1 MKEEETHMQERTQK
15 QEALLSL
22 LEQKGYPQNLCQEI
36 LRYMSTDYM
45 VDRMTAYLQQN
56 VHPSPEEAVDE
67 MLAILEEPKA
77 KARKKGASKIKVND
91 KAAMQQDKAAA
102 NKAATQQDMFIR
114 SFSIDWDK
122 LEDGSYVKEIPAIN
136 SLREFQFRKRITFF
150 VGENGSGKSTLLEAL
165 AIAKGLN
172 PEGGTR
178 NYNFS
183 TYDDYSTLKS
193 AIAFQSG
200 MLKPKWSY
208 FLRAE
213 SFYNVASEA
222 ARNYNDDG
230 CMTDFHARSHGESF
244 LEFILENDEKGLYFM
259 DEPEAALSPQRQLTL
274 LLHLVKMAEK
284 GSQFIIVTH
293 SPILLGTP
301 DADIVSFDEGELH
314 RISYE
319 ETESYQVTKLFLE
332 NREVM
337 LRQLLQEETECETD
351 AGI

>member
-1 MKEEETHMQERTQK
+1 MQERTQK

-22 LEQKGYPQNLCQEI
+22 LEQKGYPQVLCQEI
-36 LRYMSTDYM
+36 LRYMSTDFM
-45 VDRMTAYLQQN
+45 IDRMTAYLQQN
-56 VHPSPEEAVDE
+56 AHPTPEEAVDE
-67 MLAILEEPKA
+67 MLAILEDPKA

-102 NKAATQQDMFIR
+102 NKTATQQDMFIR

-122 LEDGSYVKEIPAIN
+122 LEDGSYVKEIPALN

-193 AIAFQSG
+193 AITFQSG

-337 LRQLLQEETECETD
+337 LRQLLQEETECKTD
-351 AGI
+351 AKI

>member
-1 MKEEETHMQERTQK
+1 MQERTQK

-22 LEQKGYPQNLCQEI
+22 LEQKGYPQDLCQEI
-36 LRYMSTDYM
+36 LRYMSTDFM
-45 VDRMTAYLQQN
+45 IDRMTAYLRQN
-56 VHPSPEEAVDE
+56 AHPSPEEAVDE
-67 MLAILEEPKA
+67 MLAILEDPKA
-77 KARKKGASKIKVND
+77 KARKKEASKIKVND

-102 NKAATQQDMFIR
+102 NKAVTQQDMFIR

-122 LEDGSYVKEIPAIN
+122 LEDGSYVKEIPALN

-183 TYDDYSTLKS
+183 TYDDYSMLKS
-193 AIAFQSG
+193 AITFQSG

-222 ARNYNDDG
+222 ARTYNDDG

-301 DADIVSFDEGELH
+301 DADIVSFDEDELH

-351 AGI
+351 AKI

>member
-1 MKEEETHMQERTQK
+1 MQERTQK

-22 LEQKGYPQNLCQEI
+22 LEQKGYPQDLCQEI
-36 LRYMSTDYM
+36 LRYMSTDYRM
-45 VDRMTAYLQQN
+45 DRMTAYLQQN
-56 VHPSPEEAVDE
+56 AHPSPEEAVDE
-67 MLAILEEPKA
+67 MLAILEDPKA
-77 KARKKGASKIKVND
+77 KAHKKGIAKTRTDGKT
-91 KAAMQQDKAAA
+91 
-102 NKAATQQDMFIR
+102 ATQQDLFIR

-122 LEDGSYVKEIPAIN
+122 LEDDSYVKEIPALN
-136 SLREFQFRKRITFF
+136 SLREFRFRKRITFF

-183 TYDDYSTLKS
+183 TYDDYSMLKS
-193 AIAFQSG
+193 VITFQSG

-301 DADIVSFDEGELH
+301 DADIVSFDEGKPH

-351 AGI
+351 AEI

>member
-1 MKEEETHMQERTQK
+1 MQERTQK

-22 LEQKGYPQNLCQEI
+22 LEQKGYPQDLCQEI
-36 LRYMSTDYM
+36 LRYMSTDFM
-45 VDRMTAYLQQN
+45 IDRMTAYLRQN
-56 VHPSPEEAVDE
+56 AHPTPEEAVDE
-67 MLAILEEPKA
+67 MLAILEDPKA

-102 NKAATQQDMFIR
+102 NKTATQQDMFIR
-114 SFSIDWDK
+114 SFSIDWDR
-122 LEDGSYVKEIPAIN
+122 LEDGSYVKEIPALN

-193 AIAFQSG
+193 AITFQSG

-351 AGI
+351 AKI

>member
-1 MKEEETHMQERTQK
+1 M
-15 QEALLSL
+15 
-22 LEQKGYPQNLCQEI
+22 
-36 LRYMSTDYM
+36 
-45 VDRMTAYLQQN
+45 
-56 VHPSPEEAVDE
+56 
-67 MLAILEEPKA
+67 
-77 KARKKGASKIKVND
+77 
-91 KAAMQQDKAAA
+91 
-102 NKAATQQDMFIR
+102 
-114 SFSIDWDK
+114 
-122 LEDGSYVKEIPAIN
+122 
-136 SLREFQFRKRITFF
+136 
-150 VGENGSGKSTLLEAL
+150 
-165 AIAKGLN
+165 
-172 PEGGTR
+172 
-178 NYNFS
+178 
-183 TYDDYSTLKS
+183 
-193 AIAFQSG
+193 
-200 MLKPKWSY
+200 
-208 FLRAE
+208 RAE

-301 DADIVSFDEGELH
+301 GADIVSFDEGELH

>member
-1 MKEEETHMQERTQK
+1 MQEQTQK

-22 LEQKGYPQNLCQEI
+22 LEQKGYPQDLCQEI
-36 LRYMSTDYM
+36 LRYMSTDFM
-45 VDRMTAYLQQN
+45 MDRMTAYLQQN
-56 VHPSPEEAVDE
+56 AHPSPEEAVDE

-77 KARKKGASKIKVND
+77 RARKKGVSQTKTDGKD
-91 KAAMQQDKAAA
+91 
-102 NKAATQQDMFIR
+102 ATQQDLFIR

-122 LEDGSYVKEIPAIN
+122 LEDDSYVKEIPALN
-136 SLREFQFRKRITFF
+136 SLRKFRFRKQITFF

-193 AIAFQSG
+193 AITFQSG

-351 AGI
+351 AEI

>member
-1 MKEEETHMQERTQK
+1 MQERTQK

-22 LEQKGYPQNLCQEI
+22 LEQKGYPQDLCQEI
-36 LRYMSTDYM
+36 LRYMSADFM
-45 VDRMTAYLQQN
+45 IDRMTAYLRQN
-56 VHPSPEEAVDE
+56 AHPSPEEAVDE
-67 MLAILEEPKA
+67 MLAILEDPKA

-114 SFSIDWDK
+114 GFSIDWNK
-122 LEDGSYVKEIPAIN
+122 LEDGSYVKEIPALN

-193 AIAFQSG
+193 AITFQSG

-351 AGI
+351 AKI

>member
-1 MKEEETHMQERTQK
+1 MQERTQK

-22 LEQKGYPQNLCQEI
+22 LEQKGYPQDLCQEI
-36 LRYMSTDYM
+36 LRYMSTDFM
-45 VDRMTAYLQQN
+45 IDRMTAYLQQN

-67 MLAILEEPKA
+67 MLAILEDPKA
-77 KARKKGASKIKVND
+77 KARKKGVSKTKTD
-91 KAAMQQDKAAA
+91 G
-102 NKAATQQDMFIR
+102 KAATKQKKTEQGSAEGSFKIEENLPDLFIR
-114 SFSIDWDK
+114 SISIDWDK
-122 LEDGSYVKEIPAIN
+122 LEDGSYVKEIPALN
-136 SLREFQFRKRITFF
+136 SLREFRFRKRITFF

-165 AIAKGLN
+165 
-172 PEGGTR
+172 
-178 NYNFS
+178 
-183 TYDDYSTLKS
+183 